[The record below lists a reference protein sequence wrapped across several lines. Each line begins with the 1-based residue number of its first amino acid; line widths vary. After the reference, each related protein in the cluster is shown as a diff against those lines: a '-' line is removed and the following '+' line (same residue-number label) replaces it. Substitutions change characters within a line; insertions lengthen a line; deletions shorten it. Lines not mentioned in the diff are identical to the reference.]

1 MASNQKSARIRTA
14 LFPVAG
20 LGTRFLPAT
29 KASPKEMLPV
39 LDKPLIQYAVEEAVA
54 TGIEQ
59 IIFVTSHAKRAI
71 EDHFDFN
78 GELENHLEKNNKW
91 EALEKVRAIAP
102 PHISFVYVRQ
112 PEPLGLGD
120 AVLRARHII
129 GDQAFAI
136 LLADE
141 ILSSEPSCL
150 AQLMQCY
157 EQTGDSVLAVEAVDK
172 RDVSHYGI
180 VSPSPTDSS
189 CIDRIIEKP
198 AIDHAPSNLAVIGRY
213 VLSPTIFSLLEKT
226 ERGHGN
232 EIQLTDAIAAL
243 LKHETVRLSHF
254 KGKRFDCGNPLGCL
268 KASLHFAAKEVP
280 VKQELID
287 FLSEQS

>member
-1 MASNQKSARIRTA
+1 MSVNRGINRIRTA

-39 LDKPLIQYAVEEAVA
+39 LDKPLIQYAVEEAIA
-54 TGIEQ
+54 AGIEQ
-59 IIFVTSHAKRAI
+59 IVFVTSHTKRSI

-78 GELENHLEKNNKW
+78 GELENYLQQKNKLD
-91 EALEKVRAIAP
+91 ALTKVRAIAP
-102 PHISFVYVRQ
+102 SHISFVYIRQ

-141 ILSSEPSCL
+141 ILSSEPSAL

-157 EQTGDSVLAVEAVDK
+157 AKTGDSVLAVEAVNK
-172 RDVSHYGI
+172 QDVSNYGI
-180 VSPSPTDSS
+180 VSPSSTDAT
-189 CIDRIIEKP
+189 CIERIIEKP
-198 AIDHAPSNLAVIGRY
+198 AIDQAPSNLAVIGRY

-226 ERGHGN
+226 KRGHGN

-243 LKHETVRLSHF
+243 LNRETVRLSHF
-254 KGKRFDCGNPLGCL
+254 TGERFDCGNPMGCL
-268 KASLHFAAKEVP
+268 KASLHFAAKDP
-280 VKQELID
+280 AIKQDLTD
-287 FLSEQS
+287 FLSE